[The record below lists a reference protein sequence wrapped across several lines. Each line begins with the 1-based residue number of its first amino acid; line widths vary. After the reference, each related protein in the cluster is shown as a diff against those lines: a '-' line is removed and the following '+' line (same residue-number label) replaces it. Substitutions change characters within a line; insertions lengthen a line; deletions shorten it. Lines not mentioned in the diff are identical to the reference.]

1 MRPKAQTFVAR
12 RAPRHPVERLHCGLG
27 RVVDLSRAGMRIAC
41 ESKPPVEIGQRG
53 AIKLTSPDGALPLT
67 GRVVWI
73 RRAGGWRSKKYEIGV
88 EFVAMTDPLT
98 QAVEQLAQFGFLDS
112 AATCGAKSTSG
123 VGAGGGGSRRWR
135 TAQRKARKAVRV
147 DFDLP
152 NYYDILGVEPEADTV
167 EIKKAYRKLARLC
180 HPDVAADG
188 GDPKRFTQITEA
200 VAVLSDPQRRKSFDQ
215 LALTEEAADAETV

>member
-41 ESKPPVEIGQRG
+41 ESKPPVEVGQRG
-53 AIKLTSPDGALPLT
+53 AIKLTGPDGALPLT

-73 RRAGGWRSKKYEIGV
+73 RRTGAWRAKKHEIGI
-88 EFVAMTDPLT
+88 EFVAITEPMR
-98 QAVEQLAQFGFLDS
+98 QAVELLAQFGFIDPAAAS
-112 AATCGAKSTSG
+112 ASTGGTS
-123 VGAGGGGSRRWR
+123 GGGGRRWR
-135 TAQRKARKAVRV
+135 STQQKARRSVRV

-152 NYYDILGVEPEADTV
+152 NYYQMLGVEPDAEIA

-188 GDPKRFTQITEA
+188 GDPERFTQITEA
-200 VAVLSDPQRRKSFDQ
+200 VAVLSDPQRRKSFDK
-215 LALTEEAADAETV
+215 LALTEEPADAETV